1 MIIKTIIMGDM
12 VFINGNVPSSK
23 NSRVRTRSGMMI
35 MSKTCQNYM
44 KQFGDQW
51 KIIPDQFKNLQP
63 EDFPISV
70 GFHFVRNS
78 RHRWDFGNIC
88 QMATDLMVK
97 NLWLPDDSMDY
108 LIPYC
113 LWIDG
118 KHYSYDK
125 ENPGVQIEI
134 VGYFNG

>member
-1 MIIKTIIMGDM
+1 MHDEIFIMGNM
-12 VFINGNVPSSK
+12 PSSK
-23 NSRVRTRSGMMI
+23 NSRVRTKSGLMI
-35 MSKTCQNYM
+35 MSKTCQNYL
-44 KQFGDQW
+44 KQYGDQW
-51 KIIPDQFKNLQP
+51 KVIPEQFKELQP

-70 GFHFVRNS
+70 GFHFVRGS

-97 NLWLPDDSMDY
+97 NLWIPDDSMDY

-113 LWIDG
+113 LWTDG

-125 ENPGVQIEI
+125 DNPGVEIQII
-134 VGYFNG
+134 GYNHG

>member
-1 MIIKTIIMGDM
+1 M
-12 VFINGNVPSSK
+12 VFIKGNTPSSK
-23 NSRVRTRSGMMI
+23 NSRVRTRSGAMI
-35 MSKTCQNYM
+35 MSKTCQKYL
-44 KQFGDQW
+44 KEFGDQW
-51 KIIPDQFKNLQP
+51 KIIPEEFKNLTQ

-97 NLWLPDDSMDY
+97 NLWIPDDSVDY
-108 LIPYC
+108 LIPYV

-125 ENPGVQIEI
+125 ENPGVHIEI
-134 VGYFNG
+134 IGKYNTTIQ

>member
-1 MIIKTIIMGDM
+1 MRDM
-12 VFINGNVPSSK
+12 VFIKGNCPSSK
-23 NSRVRTRSGMMI
+23 NSRVRTRSGAMI

-51 KIIPDQFKNLQP
+51 KIIPEEFKNLQP
-63 EDFPISV
+63 EDFPITV
-70 GFHFVRNS
+70 GFHFTRNS

-97 NLWLPDDSMDY
+97 NGWVPDDSMDY
-108 LIPYC
+108 LIPEC
-113 LWIDG
+113 LWING

-125 ENPGVQIEI
+125 DSPGVQIEI
-134 VGYFNG
+134 TKYHNK